1 MSEPNGRGIRVF
13 AAIVVALFL
22 LRLALGTATFPV
34 PVANALSLLN
44 TVLFIGLPVYAL
56 LCAASHGWKL
66 RPAILLLV
74 VGAVLHASTAVM
86 LGGPMANA
94 GFLTV
99 LLAAVGQ
106 TGIVLWTL
114 ALGVIIALKLPDKNL
129 MIPIAIFLIGFDM
142 FLVFNPA
149 APTARLMREA
159 PRLAHSALAT
169 VPRARAEGAPR
180 ASVQDFAYIGP
191 ADLLFSAAF
200 FALMFRF
207 GMNARRTA
215 MWLIPVLVLY
225 LLVILLFGDR
235 HIGPLSLAMLPAMV
249 PIGLTVLLVNRK
261 EFKLQGQEVAGVF
274 LVAALSIALALY
286 GVYRANLARRQA
298 PLPEPSLQGG
308 VQEAPILQGS
318 PSQAP

>member
-1 MSEPNGRGIRVF
+1 VPETGGRGLRAF
-13 AAIVVALFL
+13 ALILLALFL
-22 LRLALGTATFPV
+22 LRLALGTATFSV

-44 TVLFIGLPVYAL
+44 TVLFIGLPVYGL
-56 LCAASHGWKL
+56 LCAASHGWKIK
-66 RPAILLLV
+66 PAIILLA
-74 VGAVLHASTAVM
+74 VGAALHVFTA
-86 LGGPMANA
+86 LALNGPPAQS
-94 GFLTV
+94 GFFVV
-99 LLAAVGQ
+99 LLSAIGQ

-114 ALGVIIALKLPDKNL
+114 ALGVVIALKLPDKNL

-142 FLVFNPA
+142 FLVFNPS
-149 APTARLMREA
+149 APTARLLREA

-169 VPRARAEGAPR
+169 VPRARAEGAPQ

-200 FALMFRF
+200 FTLMFRF

-261 EFKLQGQEVAGVF
+261 EFRLQGQEVAGVF
-274 LVAALSIALALY
+274 LVAAVSIGLALY
-286 GVYRANLARRQA
+286 GVYRASQARRQE

-308 VQEAPILQGS
+308 AQASPVLEGS
-318 PSQAP
+318 LSQAP